1 MTTNEEIQT
10 VARESAA
17 MVWTL
22 VARSVGL
29 TAGVGLVLLTMAALL
44 SVP

>member
-1 MTTNEEIQT
+1 MTANVETQP

-17 MVWTL
+17 VVGVL
-22 VARSVGL
+22 IARSVGL
-29 TAGVGLVLLTMAALL
+29 TAGVGLALLAMAALL

>member
-1 MTTNEEIQT
+1 MAKPAAVAP
-10 VARESAA
+10 VARESMT
-17 MVWTL
+17 MVWML

-29 TAGVGLVLLTMAALL
+29 TAGVAIVLLAMAALL

>member
-1 MTTNEEIQT
+1 MSTNAAVQP
-10 VARESAA
+10 VARESV
-17 MVWTL
+17 MVVWAL

-29 TAGVGLVLLTMAALL
+29 TAGVAIVLLAMAALL

>member
-1 MTTNEEIQT
+1 
-10 VARESAA
+10 

-22 VARSVGL
+22 IGRSVGL
-29 TAGVGLVLLTMAALL
+29 TAGVAIVLLAMAALL

>member
-1 MTTNEEIQT
+1 MMNNDMVE
-10 VARESAA
+10 AGPRPSAA
-17 MVWTL
+17 LVWML

-29 TAGVGLVLLTMAALL
+29 TAGVGIALLAMTALL